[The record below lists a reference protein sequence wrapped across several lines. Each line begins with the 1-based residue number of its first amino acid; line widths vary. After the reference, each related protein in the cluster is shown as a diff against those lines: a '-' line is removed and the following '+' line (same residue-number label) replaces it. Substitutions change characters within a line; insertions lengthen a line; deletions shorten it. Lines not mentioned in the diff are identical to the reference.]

1 MIERR
6 NCIAMENAK
15 KYKRIKI
22 VGNIMAIALLI
33 SVSIAFIYEIVVRC
47 SSQDFSHVTSCLKS
61 LFCDNGHMMDGFGIL
76 WGITISILLF
86 FLGFYN
92 SYWYGIQ
99 MKKLIK
105 LSISGL
111 SIYVM
116 GVLYIVYCP
125 LVYMAESFG
134 WYFIVLSGVIGTFV
148 IFVAMVVY
156 IILIMRKERI
166 SVVLEQ
172 STIEKLKCMD
182 YSDGIRSEIERLPIM
197 DMVVHLNYENEDEIE
212 HLLVVLSNIIVEVEK
227 YKKKTVY
234 EDILCLSWM
243 TNIIKKSGI
252 STKFEQERTAYIAK
266 RLWIIIDN
274 SVNWGAK
281 KLYLL
286 EILVPLLDLGQAFK
300 DVWKIIGDYRS
311 QTILYLYLYMEYL
324 NVFEKE
330 EHGLEKLIFVNY
342 DFLREQC
349 ALWDCELAWRLW
361 LSWCNF
367 WNQGSTMAISR
378 FYKFCEDIRAISKNN
393 RFRVRTKTMKKVLM
407 RVEKSI

>member
-1 MIERR
+1 MG
-6 NCIAMENAK
+6 NAK
-15 KYKRIKI
+15 KYKRIKK
-22 VGNIMAIALLI
+22 VGNIMAIALIIL
-33 SVSIAFIYEIVVRC
+33 VATAFIDEIVVRC
-47 SSQDFSHVTSCLKS
+47 SSQVFSHLTSCLKS
-61 LFCDNGHMMDGFGIL
+61 LFCDNAHMMDGFGIL
-76 WGITISILLF
+76 WGITISIILF

-99 MKKLIK
+99 MRKLIE
-105 LSISGL
+105 LSISGW

-134 WYFIVLSGVIGTFV
+134 WYFIALSGIMGTFA

-156 IILIMRKERI
+156 FILIMRKERI

-172 STIEKLKCMD
+172 STIKKLECMD
-182 YSDGIRSEIERLPIM
+182 YSDGIRSEIEQLPVT

-212 HLLVVLSNIIVEVEK
+212 HLLGVLSNIIVEVEK
-227 YKKKTVY
+227 NNKKTVY
-234 EDILCLSWM
+234 EDLLFLSWM
-243 TNIIKKSGI
+243 TNIKKKSGI

-266 RLWIIIDN
+266 KLWIIIDN

-286 EILVPLLDLGQAFK
+286 EILVPLLDLERVFK

-349 ALWDCELAWRLW
+349 ALWNCELAWRLW

-367 WNQGSTMAISR
+367 WNHGDIIVISR

-407 RVEKSI
+407 GVEKSI